1 MYKKTME
8 MSDMMRVA
16 KFVLEMFL
24 NISMNSFFIII
35 SKIKK
40 IALLLLEII
49 KDYSYSNENN
59 RQMHLAELNTQQ
71 RRNLTNDD
79 VKSGA
84 SGEAID
90 DRVAEILG
98 NDAEVKDGKED
109 LNDADEQS

>member
-1 MYKKTME
+1 
-8 MSDMMRVA
+8 
-16 KFVLEMFL
+16 
-24 NISMNSFFIII
+24 MNSFFIII